1 MIGFK
6 SRYNTLRNRIMFV
19 FVGVMAIVLLLVG
32 AVTFNSVAD
41 LLVNNAETQI
51 QETALQTNGRM
62 ESLFEQVDMLSKQV
76 ATNSSVQSLLQRTM
90 QGETVAYQDKQSL
103 VQLTNMYEA
112 YSNGITSFEIYTNNT
127 RRIIPIDDASLRSR
141 ISDQWISKADE
152 AKGKLVWI
160 GRDSQDPQYFL
171 AIRRISLID
180 RWFSK
185 GGYLLMRIDE
195 SYFQITEDPKQ
206 QYMIVLDD
214 AMNPVASNYYRDIGP
229 IVDSDSSRLELNKN
243 EYMMVKRTSQ
253 TNGWTVLILTPVSS
267 LMEGVS
273 ALRNAV
279 LFSAMIGFIF
289 FMISSYF
296 LSTLIT
302 KPLFRL
308 TKAMKAANNGKLSFN
323 HMNSSTIEI
332 KQLNDTYNQLVEQ
345 TNHLIQVVYEKEL
358 IRSRTELKA
367 LQAQIDPHFLFNT
380 LNSLYWSL
388 EEKGEDELAQQVIA
402 MSDLFRYTITNSS
415 SQEWVTLKQER
426 DHIERYMQIMKMR
439 FGDRFTGKI
448 EVNEE
453 FFNVKIPK
461 LLIQPL
467 VENAIVHG
475 IRSQTG
481 TGFVKV
487 LISPS
492 YKNGRLRVEVADNG
506 AGIDEPTIQQIYES
520 MESGNYIA
528 SKGTGM
534 AIGNVHKRLKLYYE
548 EEGIKGIAITSRQ
561 NEGTSVIFEIPA
573 KRGAD
578 HESENN
584 LNCG

>member
-1 MIGFK
+1 
-6 SRYNTLRNRIMFV
+6 MFV

>member
-1 MIGFK
+1 
-6 SRYNTLRNRIMFV
+6 
-19 FVGVMAIVLLLVG
+19 MAIVLLLVG